1 MAVKSIFDGSR
12 VAFLTQH
19 GKESLIGGMF
29 REALGCVVVRAEGFD
44 TDRLGTF
51 SGEVPR
57 PDSQLQTARRKARI
71 GMDLLGT
78 SLGLASEG
86 AFVPDPF
93 GGMLP
98 WNIELLVWLDDERGL
113 EVTGLAQGPARS
125 TQGSARTEAELL
137 QWAQVAGFPEHQ
149 LLLRAEGAHQAAVH
163 KGLADEGALRS
174 AFAACLRESPKGSVS
189 VENDLR
195 AFCNPTRQGM
205 IVRAAQDLL
214 QKLQSACPSCAL
226 PGFSAKER
234 HGGLPCRACGLPTAL
249 AKSLLWR
256 CEACG
261 HQALKPAGHASHADP
276 SRCDHCNP

>member
-1 MAVKSIFDGSR
+1 MKSVFDGGR
-12 VAFLTQH
+12 VSFLTQH
-19 GKESLIGGMF
+19 GKETLIGPMLK
-29 REALGCVVVRAEGFD
+29 EAMGCVVVRAEGFD

-51 SGEVPR
+51 SGEIAR

-98 WNIELLVWLDDERGL
+98 WNIELLVWIDDERSL
-113 EVTGLAQGPARS
+113 EITGMAQGPARS
-125 TQGSARTEAELL
+125 LQGLARTPTELM
-137 QWAQVAGFPEHQ
+137 QRAQEAGFPEHHVM
-149 LLLRAEGAHQAAVH
+149 LRAEGARDAWVR
-163 KGLADEGALRS
+163 KGLSDLEALKS
-174 AFAACLRESPKGSVS
+174 AFAACLRESPHGVVS

-195 AFCNPTRQGM
+195 AFCNPTRQAM

-214 QKLQSACPSCAL
+214 GKLQSACPACSL
-226 PGFSAKER
+226 PGYAVKQR
-234 HGGLPCRACGLPTAL
+234 QPGLPCRDCGMPTAMS
-249 AKSLLWR
+249 KTLLWR
-256 CEACG
+256 CDGCG
-261 HQALKPAGHASHADP
+261 HQTSKPAGNASHADP